1 MLVTLKFYRKD
12 PTLPSPEPGKG
23 EPGLPYP
30 VDVRVGSI
38 PNKDDFIFY
47 GKERQVL
54 KVVTITNPEPGE
66 PEATLLVE

>member
-1 MLVTLKFYRKD
+1 MKITLKFYRKD

-30 VDVRVGSI
+30 VDVEVGSI
-38 PNKDDFIFY
+38 PNKGDFVLY

-54 KVVTITNPEPGE
+54 KVTTVADPEPGD
-66 PEATLLVE
+66 ATAVVLVE